1 MRLIGLMMMTVM
13 VDGAWVGERTSGWH
27 TDALVDLS
35 LFSSLSLVPSFP
47 PSALAS
53 SPLQCSTDLIQPDCL
68 SPLVLL
74 LCGVCLCWCVCVC
87 VSKVVCVCVSVCLC
101 VCVSVCV

>member
-1 MRLIGLMMMTVM
+1 MTVM
-13 VDGAWVGERTSGWH
+13 LDGAWVGERTSGWH

-74 LCGVCLCWCVCVC
+74 LCGVCVCVCVGVCVCVC
-87 VSKVVCVCVSVCLC
+87 INGCVCV
-101 VCVSVCV
+101 